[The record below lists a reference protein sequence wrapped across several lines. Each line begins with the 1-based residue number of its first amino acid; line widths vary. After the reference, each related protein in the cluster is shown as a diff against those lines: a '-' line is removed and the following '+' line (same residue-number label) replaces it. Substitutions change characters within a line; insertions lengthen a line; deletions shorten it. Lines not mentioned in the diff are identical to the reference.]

1 MQRKQKIK
9 SRTVGVK
16 TRRGYEGICN
26 VVVQCQS
33 LTRWNR
39 FIFQYNGSAGSEN
52 LGAEPYFVRIKSYTD
67 RGIGSWTHRRSSL
80 QHRRSSVHGRRR
92 CPHHSPTPTCPSL
105 AAPAPTSWPPPPLP
119 SALASRRLAGRLP
132 SLAWREGRSR
142 FFLMFFCRRGQ
153 RSMAANGRRGMKL
166 GSAGPLPSPSA
177 AIGWLGAE

>member
-1 MQRKQKIK
+1 MF
-9 SRTVGVK
+9 
-16 TRRGYEGICN
+16 
-26 VVVQCQS
+26 QCQS

-92 CPHHSPTPTCPSL
+92 CPHHSPSPTCPSL

-132 SLAWREGRSR
+132 SLAWREDRSR
-142 FFLMFFCRRGQ
+142 FFFNVFLPERTEVDGCEWPEGNEAGLGGTVAVAVGGDRLVG
-153 RSMAANGRRGMKL
+153 SGIGPIWWGRRDSRMK
-166 GSAGPLPSPSA
+166 
-177 AIGWLGAE
+177 ER